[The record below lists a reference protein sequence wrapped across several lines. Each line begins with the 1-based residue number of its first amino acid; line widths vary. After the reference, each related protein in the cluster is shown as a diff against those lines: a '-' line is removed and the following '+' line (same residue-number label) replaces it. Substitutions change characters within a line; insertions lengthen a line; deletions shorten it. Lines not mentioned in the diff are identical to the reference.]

1 MNSMFI
7 TITSGVC
14 MILLNLLTCR
24 FLVFFF
30 GLKDR
35 AKYYAIYL
43 AMTYILRSLVWN
55 AEPLSSTY
63 FDFICNVGIIYLFC
77 RYALKV
83 EHKSAFMLG
92 CLNASIWISLNIFDF
107 SFASILFNVTDLH
120 EITIFSFVNIVHI
133 ATISLTYYIFVK
145 RYGIASKYNSNY
157 ITIFIVPI
165 CFVSLALQT
174 IMSIAYT
181 PVQFHEGGMIGNP
194 SLQHDFEILSL
205 SIVAM
210 ICIYTILYTYEQVI
224 EKIETKNNLILLET
238 ENSLQRRYIFEAKH
252 KYNSTQSFRH
262 DFKNHIIVLNG
273 MLSKN
278 NITMAKEYL
287 QRFEEIEQTISFDI
301 STNNPVMDI
310 LLGEKLAL
318 AKKMNIRVSCDV
330 NIDETMRI
338 DDFDLCA
345 IFSNAIDN
353 AVKACVNMS
362 STNKFID
369 IVAKRKKDFFVID
382 IINSYNPEKYMKGD
396 GIGIQTMTL
405 LTEKYSGTIKIE
417 KENAVFRLSILFV
430 LDN

>member
-1 MNSMFI
+1 
-7 TITSGVC
+7 
-14 MILLNLLTCR
+14 
-24 FLVFFF
+24 
-30 GLKDR
+30 
-35 AKYYAIYL
+35 
-43 AMTYILRSLVWN
+43 
-55 AEPLSSTY
+55 
-63 FDFICNVGIIYLFC
+63 
-77 RYALKV
+77 
-83 EHKSAFMLG
+83 
-92 CLNASIWISLNIFDF
+92 
-107 SFASILFNVTDLH
+107 
-120 EITIFSFVNIVHI
+120 
-133 ATISLTYYIFVK
+133 
-145 RYGIASKYNSNY
+145 
-157 ITIFIVPI
+157 
-165 CFVSLALQT
+165 
-174 IMSIAYT
+174 
-181 PVQFHEGGMIGNP
+181 
-194 SLQHDFEILSL
+194 
-205 SIVAM
+205 
-210 ICIYTILYTYEQVI
+210 
-224 EKIETKNNLILLET
+224 
-238 ENSLQRRYIFEAKH
+238 
-252 KYNSTQSFRH
+252 
-262 DFKNHIIVLNG
+262 
-273 MLSKN
+273 
-278 NITMAKEYL
+278 MAKEYL

-318 AKKMNIRVSCDV
+318 SKKMNIRVSCDV